1 MIHDASHA
9 GHDEQRLLSMLVWS
23 QADAA
28 APPACQPLLPAWGR
42 TIGCLYRYV
51 RLMNLWMSY
60 ALPSTFSGLA
70 SANLDVHERDES
82 QMEESLKLR
91 ATRITDGQLQLSRIC
106 IYYTRAHVATPSGML
121 IFNCIIQASS
131 VFDLLFCA

>member
-1 MIHDASHA
+1 
-9 GHDEQRLLSMLVWS
+9 
-23 QADAA
+23 
-28 APPACQPLLPAWGR
+28 
-42 TIGCLYRYV
+42 
-51 RLMNLWMSY
+51 MNLWLSY

-70 SANLDVHERDES
+70 SANLDVHERDEN

-106 IYYTRAHVATPSGML
+106 IYYTRAHAATPSGML